1 MQMVMA
7 TGQIL
12 GARRGIRMLE
22 RRALAV
28 LVMIPTLSACAATE
42 EFSFENIYDEVVAL
56 LSDDSDSSVTDGSD
70 ESENSEENPT
80 RTVMPGDDEPANWLI
95 KNSCKLNSVNV
106 DSGGTRTWKLR
117 CPDSRW
123 VTLVDTN
130 LQ

>member
-1 MQMVMA
+1 MRK
-7 TGQIL
+7 IL
-12 GARRGIRMLE
+12 VSLSVLSMTASAEPYLMLKDFDYYDDADYEYVDMRGVIRRPDLGI
-22 RRALAV
+22 V
-28 LVMIPTLSACAATE
+28 IP
-42 EFSFENIYDEVVAL
+42 
-56 LSDDSDSSVTDGSD
+56 VTVQYDGSD

-95 KNSCKLNSVNV
+95 KNSCKLNFVNV